1 MILILVQS
9 CDDAPYGEMMKAQM
23 NTWDKIEH
31 PETKTLYYLSEEN
44 AYDDYNCYI
53 GNKIY
58 MLGSEAY
65 DMMHWRQKLAFDH
78 IKDIGI
84 NFDYLFRT
92 NASSYVNKKLL
103 VEFSKSL
110 PKEKCYCGIDGG
122 GYASGAGVF
131 LSPDVVEILRTQTD
145 ESPTA
150 YEDAYMGAIL
160 GRNGITVTPGAKRC
174 DISSAQPNIPNCYHY
189 RCKPDN
195 GDRTKDIEAM
205 YAIYNQ
211 YPNN

>member
-1 MILILVQS
+1 MILILVQA

-23 NTWDKIEH
+23 NTWDRIDH
-31 PETKTLYYLSEEN
+31 PECLTIYYL
-44 AYDDYNCYI
+44 
-53 GNKIY
+53 GNESSFTGESKSTGKK
-58 MLGSEAY
+58 LFLDCSEAY
-65 DMMHWRQKLAFDH
+65 NMMHWRQKLALDYIDVFY
-78 IKDIGI
+78 K
-84 NFDYLFRT
+84 FDYIFRT

-103 VEFSKSL
+103 VEFAKSL

-150 YEDAYMGAIL
+150 YEDAYMGSVL

-174 DISSAQPNIPNCYHY
+174 DVQAGPDLPNCYHY
-189 RCKPDN
+189 RCKPDDN
-195 GDRTKDIEAM
+195 NRQKDIDTM

>member
-1 MILILVQS
+1 MILILVQA
-9 CDDAPYGEMMKAQM
+9 CEDAPYGEMMKAQM
-23 NTWDKIEH
+23 NTWDKIAH
-31 PETKTLYYLSEEN
+31 PETETVYYISGEETKFVGKKLY
-44 AYDDYNCYI
+44 CQC
-53 GNKIY
+53 
-58 MLGSEAY
+58 SEAY
-65 DMMHWRQKLAFDH
+65 NMMHWRNKIAM
-78 IKDIGI
+78 DIVCLEFK
-84 NFDYLFRT
+84 FDYIFRT

-103 VEFSKSL
+103 VEFSKTL

-122 GYASGAGVF
+122 NYASGAGVF
-131 LSPDVVEILRTQTD
+131 MSPDVVDIVRKNTD
-145 ESPTA
+145 TSPNA

-174 DISSAQPNIPNCYHY
+174 DVQAVPDLPNCYHY

-195 GDRTKDIEAM
+195 GDRTKDIEAF